1 MESSENY
8 NFSLFKPRNLH
19 GKKNRNVILTMLLI
33 WALAVF
39 GFQILLKSIEKPTP
53 EKTLTSFESVW
64 TVATT
69 SEDLSMV
76 DFKTLLNSL
85 VLVKGK
91 NSVKPEDQKILN
103 EAISCITFSVV
114 PDSVKAVILGGVS
127 DINTKKSQISK
138 AQGQEFLDLKA
149 SILAEEKK
157 ISLITDQYNGF
168 ITGSIEEKI
177 YLASLTENYP
187 GSLSDISFN
196 RLPETMKLYLTH
208 NQSVLT
214 DTNFIG
220 FPFHYFYT
228 AIFLLILFVGL
239 CIVYNIL
246 IEWRLRKEGIVE

>member
-1 MESSENY
+1 MESPDEY

-19 GKKNRNVILTMLLI
+19 GRKNRNVILAMLLI
-33 WALAVF
+33 WAVAVF
-39 GFQILLKSIEKPTP
+39 GFQILLRVIEKPTP
-53 EKTLTSFESVW
+53 EKVLEDFNSVWPEAITKDLTSVNY
-64 TVATT
+64 
-69 SEDLSMV
+69 
-76 DFKTLLNSL
+76 KTLLNSL
-85 VLVKGK
+85 ILVKGK

-103 EAISCITFSVV
+103 EAISCVTFNVV
-114 PDSVKAVILGGVS
+114 PDSVRAVIFGGVS
-127 DINTKKSQISK
+127 GINTKKSQISK

-157 ISLITDQYNGF
+157 ISLITYQYNGL

-214 DTNFIG
+214 DTIFMG

-228 AIFLLILFVGL
+228 AVFLLILFVCL
-239 CIVYNIL
+239 CIIYNIL
-246 IEWRLRKEGIVE
+246 IEWRLKEQGIVE